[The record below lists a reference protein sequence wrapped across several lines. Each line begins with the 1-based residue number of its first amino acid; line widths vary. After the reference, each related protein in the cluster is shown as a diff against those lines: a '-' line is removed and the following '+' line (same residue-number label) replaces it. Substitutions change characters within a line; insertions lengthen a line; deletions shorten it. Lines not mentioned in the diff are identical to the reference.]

1 MKSEERRTKEMAVRV
16 VLYSDRHTVADAG
29 HIVLVGKL
37 KGVVEQME
45 QEEAVQRNA
54 LLDRH
59 TSSIEK
65 QRVERELQDGPIAT
79 IVHAAALGRNDEP
92 GLATQ
97 LRYRPNGSTY
107 DGHLVAA
114 RALLEEARANKE
126 VLARHGASDVILD
139 VYQDLVGQFEAAIKL
154 GDEARAAHKGATSHM
169 DVLAKE
175 ARGIVRT
182 MDGRNRIRFKNDAK
196 LLGEWISASTI
207 FAARQGTGSQPEESR
222 AAAPP
227 QGSGS
232 APSQGSTPGGTPAA
246 GGDVRPA
253 A

>member
-16 VLYSDRHTVADAG
+16 VLYSDRHADADAG

-37 KGVVEQME
+37 KGVVEQLE

-59 TSSIEK
+59 TSSLEK
-65 QRVERELQDGPIAT
+65 QRVERELKEGPIAT
-79 IVHAAALGRNDEP
+79 IVRAAALGRNDEP
-92 GLATQ
+92 GLASQ
-97 LRYRPNGSTY
+97 LRYRPNGTTY

-126 VLARHGASDVILD
+126 VLARYGASDAILG
-139 VYQDLVGQFEAAIKL
+139 VYQDLVGQFETAVKL
-154 GDEARAAHKGATSHM
+154 GNEARAAHKGATSHL
-169 DVLAKE
+169 DVLARE

-182 MDGRNRIRFKNDAK
+182 MDARNRIRFKNDAK
-196 LLGEWISASTI
+196 LLGEWVSASAI
-207 FAARQGTGSQPEESR
+207 FAGRPGAGSQPEESP
-222 AAAPP
+222 AGEPA
-227 QGSGS
+227 QGSSS
-232 APSQGSTPGGTPAA
+232 APSQGSTQGGTPAA